1 MLKKVILITG
11 SNGEIG
17 HSLINA
23 LNKKNICNIIAIDL
37 EQPKDSF
44 MIEKFISGS
53 ILDKNLLSRV
63 NKEYEILR
71 IYHLAAILST
81 KAQKN
86 PKLANDVNINGTINL
101 LELASLQS
109 KKQNKKIP
117 FFFPS
122 SIAVYN
128 TIKSKKIKINEYE
141 YCENPI
147 TEYGKAKLK
156 CENISQKY
164 NGVDFRCIRF
174 PGIISGTS
182 VPTGGTSD
190 FAPEMIHYAAQ
201 NKEYNCFIDKNRKI
215 PFIVMPDAINAIFK
229 IMNIEE
235 KNLNHLVYNI
245 TSFSPSVNDF
255 YIKTKYFFSDFNM
268 KYQIDNNRQN
278 IVDSWPDEID
288 DNNAKKDWGWSPE
301 FNFELAYLHYLI
313 PKIKI
318 KYTL

>member
-23 LNKKNICNIIAIDL
+23 LNKKNIHNIIALDL
-37 EQPKDSF
+37 EKPKHHF
-44 MIEKFISGS
+44 KIEKFITGS
-53 ILDKNLLSRV
+53 IIDKDLLSHI
-63 NKEYEILR
+63 NHEYEIIS

-86 PKLANDVNINGTINL
+86 PELANKVNINGTINL
-101 LELASLQS
+101 LELASSQS

-117 FFFPS
+117 LFFPS

-128 TIKSKKIKINEYE
+128 TIKSEKNKINEYE

-156 CENISQKY
+156 CEKIAQNYINI
-164 NGVDFRCIRF
+164 DFRCIRF

-182 VPTGGTSD
+182 LPTGGTSD
-190 FAPEMIHYAAQ
+190 YAPEMIHFAALD
-201 NKEYNCFIDKNRKI
+201 KKYNCFIDKDRKI
-215 PFIVMPDAINAIFK
+215 PFIIMPDAINAIFK
-229 IMNIEE
+229 IMNAP
-235 KNLNHLVYNI
+235 KDNLKHLVYNI

-255 YIKTKYFFSDFNM
+255 YKKTKSFFPDFDM
-268 KYQIDNNRQN
+268 KYQIDNNRQD
-278 IVDSWPDEID
+278 IIDSWPDDID
-288 DNNAKKDWGWSPE
+288 DNNAIKDWGWDPE
-301 FNFELAYLHYLI
+301 FNFQLAYTHYLI

-318 KYTL
+318 KYSL